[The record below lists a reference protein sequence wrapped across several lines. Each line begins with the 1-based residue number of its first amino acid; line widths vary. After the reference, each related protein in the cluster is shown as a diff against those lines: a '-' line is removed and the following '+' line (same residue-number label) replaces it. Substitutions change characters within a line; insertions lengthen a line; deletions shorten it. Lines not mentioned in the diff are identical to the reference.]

1 MKLRIITAL
10 SSAVLGLALA
20 NLVGLHSPYLTVVCI
35 VAAYV
40 TLRRVLDVGLSLRP
54 QQN

>member
-1 MKLRIITAL
+1 MKLRVITAL
-10 SSAVLGLALA
+10 SSAVLGLTLA
-20 NLVGLHSPYLTVVCI
+20 SLVGIQSPYLTVVCI

-40 TLRRVLDVGLSLRP
+40 ALRRVLDVGLSLRP